1 MEFYDCN
8 AWIGTPTNI
17 TLFAAP
23 TAESLLAA
31 MDEAG
36 IEKALVW
43 HIAQHDCDPLSGNEL
58 LGQAIG
64 AHTRL
69 VGTWTMLPTQCGE
82 IGRAEDWVDG
92 MLAAGVRAVRMF
104 PARNRYLPRAEVIGD
119 LLGVFSER
127 RIPLLLS
134 LRRDVNW
141 PMIYD
146 LMQGFPKLT
155 VILCDVDG
163 WPADRYFRPL
173 LDRYD
178 RLHIENSTYLAD
190 GGIEAFVERYGASR
204 MLFGSGFP
212 ECYPGGAML
221 RVRHAEIGEAER
233 TAIAAGNVERL
244 LSEVRT

>member
-1 MEFYDCN
+1 MKFYDCN
-8 AWIGTPTNI
+8 AWIGTPTNS

-23 TAESLLAA
+23 TAESLLTA

-43 HIAQHDCDPLSGNEL
+43 HIAQHDFDPLTGNEL

-64 AHTRL
+64 AHRRL

-82 IGRAEDWVDG
+82 IGRAEDWVDS
-92 MLAAGVRAVRMF
+92 MLTAGVRAVRMF
-104 PARNRYLPRAEVIGD
+104 PAQNRYLPRAEVIGD

-134 LRRDVNW
+134 LRRGATW
-141 PMIYD
+141 PMVYD
-146 LMQGFPKLT
+146 LMQGFPELT
-155 VILCDVDG
+155 VVLCDLDV

-178 RLHIENSTYLAD
+178 RLHIETSTYLAD
-190 GGIEAFVERYGASR
+190 GGIEAFVQSYGAAR

-221 RVRHAEIGEAER
+221 RVRHAEISDADR
-233 TAIAAGNVERL
+233 AAIAADNVERI